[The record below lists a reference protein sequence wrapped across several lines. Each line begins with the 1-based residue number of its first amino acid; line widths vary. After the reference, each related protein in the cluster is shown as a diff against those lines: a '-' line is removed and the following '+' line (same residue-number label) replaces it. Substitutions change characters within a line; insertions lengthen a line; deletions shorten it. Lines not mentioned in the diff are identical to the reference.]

1 MIAGIVLA
9 AGSSSRLGRPKQLL
23 ALQGGPLLRFTLRRV
38 LGTRLD
44 AVYVVLGHHA
54 DEIAATIADL
64 PVRIVRN
71 PDAAQGQSTSV
82 LAGLSALPEA
92 DVEAVIFL
100 LGDQPQID
108 PGLVDSLI
116 TRWQDTGAAVVA
128 PRYTDGIGNPI
139 LFARRVLPEFAAL
152 QGDTGARAIVRAH
165 RERGDIALVDV
176 ASPAPHDVD
185 TDADYQA
192 LLASLGS
199 DQQPAPPCLDWCS
212 EPD

>member
-23 ALQGGPLLRFTLRRV
+23 AVQGEPLLRLTLRRV

-44 AVYVVLGHHA
+44 VVYVVLGHHA
-54 DEIAATIADL
+54 DEIAATISDL

-82 LAGLSALPEA
+82 LAGLATLPEA
-92 DVEAVIFL
+92 DVEAVVFL

-108 PGLVDSLI
+108 PDLVSSLI
-116 TRWQDTGAAVVA
+116 ARWQDTGASVVA

-139 LFARRVLPEFAAL
+139 LFAHRVLPEFVGL
-152 QGDTGARAIVRAH
+152 RGDTGARAIVGAH

-176 ASPAPHDVD
+176 AAPAPRDVD
-185 TDADYQA
+185 TEADYQA
-192 LLASLGS
+192 LLASLDS
-199 DQQPAPPCLDWCS
+199 DQQATTPCLDWCS
-212 EPD
+212 EPE